1 MCSDADRRKRPTR
14 GPIGSTP
21 TFGPIYPDLH
31 FTPPIRGADKPS
43 VSPNAPHP
51 AIRSRADLLAW
62 RQNLRDRSLRLV
74 QCHGCF
80 DIVHPGHVR
89 HLRWARA
96 QGDVLLVTITADKG
110 INKGAGRPLIPHDLR
125 AENLASLDMVD
136 AVHIVDEPTAEGI
149 LRAAEPDVYVKGR
162 EYESNNDPRFAAERA
177 AVENA
182 GGRVVFSS
190 GDIVFSS
197 SALIAALESGRDTG
211 VDAPTGALAQL
222 LRQPGMAADNLIA
235 TLDAAQGRRV
245 LVLGETIEEVYRV
258 CQVPQIGSREPVM
271 TLRPAGERRFDA
283 GAAGVAMQFAAM
295 GLKPTLLTCPPAG
308 EAGERF
314 AARMQRAG
322 VELAPLPPTPEPLL
336 VEHYIAGAQKLMTV
350 DHAKPITND
359 TALRTDITASVREL
373 AGDFD
378 AVCIADQGLG
388 LLAGPVA
395 RTISEVLRERSFVL
409 SASAQARSASP
420 LAIRHTDML
429 CASEQDLRR
438 AVANP
443 SGSLTSAAWSAM
455 DAAQSAAA
463 IVGLGPEGL
472 LAFDRLP
479 EPIDTGDGWPSRV
492 RAQPVPSLSPLSL
505 DAAGA
510 DAAVL
515 AAATL
520 ALVGVRATNNDQA
533 PVVAA
538 LFAACAEAAAVTR
551 PGYAI
556 VSRHDLSTALARLHR
571 AHLVYHDPS
580 DRIAKA
586 AS

>member
-1 MCSDADRRKRPTR
+1 
-14 GPIGSTP
+14 
-21 TFGPIYPDLH
+21 
-31 FTPPIRGADKPS
+31 
-43 VSPNAPHP
+43 VSPSTPHP
-51 AIRSRADLLAW
+51 AILSRTDLLAW
-62 RQNLRDRSLRLV
+62 RQNLRSRGLRVV

-110 INKGAGRPLIPHDLR
+110 INKGVGRPLIPHDLR

-149 LRAAEPDVYVKGR
+149 LRAVEPDVYVKGR

-177 AVENA
+177 AVERA

-222 LRQPGMAADNLIA
+222 LRRPGMAADDLA
-235 TLDAAQGRRV
+235 HVLDAAQGKSV
-245 LVLGETIEEVYRV
+245 LVIGEAIEEVYRV
-258 CQVPQIGSREPVM
+258 CQSPQIGTREPGR
-271 TLRPAGERRFDA
+271 TLRPAGARRFDA
-283 GAAGVAMQFAAM
+283 GAAGVALQFAALGM
-295 GLKPTLLTCPPAG
+295 TPTLLTCPPEG
-308 EAGERF
+308 ESGRRLAK
-314 AARMQRAG
+314 RMRMSG
-322 VELAPLPPTPEPLL
+322 VELAPLPATPEPLF
-336 VEHYIAGAQKLMTV
+336 VEHYLAGAQKLMTV
-350 DHAKPITND
+350 DHARPIAAD
-359 TALRTDITASVREL
+359 TTLRAAITVSVREL
-373 AGDFD
+373 AHKQD
-378 AVCIADQGLG
+378 AICIADQGLG

-395 RTISEVLRERSFVL
+395 RTISELLRERSGVL
-409 SASAQARSASP
+409 TTSPQARSASP
-420 LAIRHTDML
+420 LAIRHADML
-429 CASEQDLRR
+429 YAGEQDLRR

-455 DAAQSAAA
+455 DAAQAASA

-479 EPIDTGDGWPSRV
+479 EPLDTGDGWPSRV
-492 RAQPVPSLSPLSL
+492 RAQPVPSLAPLSL
-505 DAAGA
+505 DASGA

-520 ALVGVRATNNDQA
+520 ALVGARGGNPSAELTI
-533 PVVAA
+533 AA
-538 LFAACAEAAAVTR
+538 LFGACAESSAISR
-551 PGYAI
+551 PGYAT
-556 VSRHDLSTALARLHR
+556 VSREDLAASLARLHR
-571 AHLVYHDPS
+571 SHLVYREATQLS
-580 DRIAKA
+580 GKA

>member
-1 MCSDADRRKRPTR
+1 MSP
-14 GPIGSTP
+14 ST
-21 TFGPIYPDLH
+21 
-31 FTPPIRGADKPS
+31 
-43 VSPNAPHP
+43 PHP
-51 AIRSRADLLAW
+51 AILSRTDLLAW
-62 RQNLRDRSLRLV
+62 RQGLRDRGRRLV

-96 QGDVLLVTITADKG
+96 QGDVLLVTITADRGISKG
-110 INKGAGRPLIPHDLR
+110 VGRPLIPHDLR

-149 LRAAEPDVYVKGR
+149 LQAVEPDVYVKGR

-177 AVENA
+177 AVERA

-211 VDAPTGALAQL
+211 VDASTGALAQL
-222 LRQPGMAADNLIA
+222 LRRPGMAAHDLA
-235 TLDAAQGRRV
+235 SVLDATQGKRV
-245 LVLGETIEEVYRV
+245 LVIGEPIEEVYRV
-258 CQVPQIGSREPVM
+258 CQSPQIGAREPVM

-283 GAAGVAMQFAAM
+283 GASGVALQFAAM
-295 GLKPTLLTCPPAG
+295 GLVPTLLTCPPDGQAG
-308 EAGERF
+308 TRF
-314 AARMQRAG
+314 AERLRLSG
-322 VELAPLPPTPEPLL
+322 VQLALLPPTRDPLL

-350 DHAKPITND
+350 DHARPIAAD
-359 TALRTDITASVREL
+359 TTLRSAITTSVREM
-373 AGDFD
+373 AGAFD

-395 RTISEVLRERSFVL
+395 RTIGELLRERSSVL
-409 SASAQARSASP
+409 TASAQARTASP
-420 LAIRHTDML
+420 LAIRHADLL
-429 CASEQDLRR
+429 CAGEQDLRR

-443 SGSLTSAAWSAM
+443 TGSLTSAAWSAM
-455 DAAQSAAA
+455 DAAQAASA

-505 DAAGA
+505 DTAGA

-520 ALVGVRATNNDQA
+520 ALVGVREAGRDPTLT
-533 PVVAA
+533 PTIAA
-538 LFAACAEAAAVTR
+538 LFGACAESVAVSR
-551 PGYAI
+551 PGYTT
-556 VSRHDLSTALARLHR
+556 VSRDQLSNTLARLH
-571 AHLVYHDPS
+571 ASHLVYREAGQLS
-580 DRIAKA
+580 KA

>member
-1 MCSDADRRKRPTR
+1 MS
-14 GPIGSTP
+14 
-21 TFGPIYPDLH
+21 
-31 FTPPIRGADKPS
+31 PS
-43 VSPNAPHP
+43 APHP
-51 AIRSRADLLAW
+51 AIRDRADLLAW
-62 RQNLRDRSLRLV
+62 RQDLRDRGLRLV

-96 QGDVLLVTITADKG
+96 QGDVLLVSITADQGISKG
-110 INKGAGRPLIPHDLR
+110 VGRPLIPHDLR

-136 AVHIVDEPTAEGI
+136 TVHIVEEPTAEGI
-149 LRAAEPDVYVKGR
+149 LRAVEPDVYVKGR

-177 AVENA
+177 AVEAA

-197 SALIAALESGRDTG
+197 SALIATLESGRDTG

-222 LRQPGMAADNLIA
+222 LRSPGTTADDLA
-235 TLDAAQGRRV
+235 GVLDAAQGKRV
-245 LVLGETIEEVYRV
+245 LVVGEAVEEVYRV
-258 CQVPQIGSREPVM
+258 CQSPEIGKREPVM

-283 GAAGVAMQFAAM
+283 GAAGVAVQFAAM
-295 GLKPTLLTCPPAG
+295 GLTPTLLTCPPTGQAG
-308 EAGERF
+308 DRF
-314 AARMQRAG
+314 AQRMRHSG
-322 VELAPLPPTPEPLL
+322 VGLVPLPATPEPLL
-336 VEHYIAGAQKLMTV
+336 VEHYLAGAQKLMTV
-350 DHAKPITND
+350 DHARPIAAD
-359 TALRTDITASVREL
+359 TTLRAAITSAVPEL
-373 AGDFD
+373 AREFD

-388 LLAGPVA
+388 LLGGSVA
-395 RTISEVLRERSFVL
+395 RTVSAQLRERKYVL
-409 SASAQARSASP
+409 TASAQARNASP
-420 LAIRHTDML
+420 LAIRHADML

-443 SGSLTSAAWSAM
+443 NGSLTSAAWSAM
-455 DAAQSAAA
+455 DAAQADAA

-479 EPIDTGDGWPSRV
+479 EPLDTGDGWPSRV
-492 RAQPVPSLSPLSL
+492 RAQPVPSLAPLSL

-520 ALVGVRATNNDQA
+520 ALVGVRASRRDRAHA
-533 PVVAA
+533 PTIAA
-538 LFAACAEAAAVTR
+538 LFGACAEASAVSR
-551 PGYAI
+551 PGFAT
-556 VSRHDLSTALARLHR
+556 VSRDDFSAALARLHQ
-571 AHLVYHDPS
+571 AHLVYREP
-580 DRIAKA
+580 AALATKA

>member
-1 MCSDADRRKRPTR
+1 MSPTA
-14 GPIGSTP
+14 S
-21 TFGPIYPDLH
+21 
-31 FTPPIRGADKPS
+31 
-43 VSPNAPHP
+43 HP
-51 AIRSRADLLAW
+51 AIRSRSDLLAW
-62 RQNLRDRSLRLV
+62 RQNLRDRGLRLV

-149 LRAAEPDVYVKGR
+149 LHAIEPDVYVKGR

-177 AVENA
+177 AVEGA

-222 LRQPGMAADNLIA
+222 LRRPGMAAEDLTA
-235 TLDAAQGRRV
+235 TLDAAQGRSV
-245 LVLGETIEEVYRV
+245 LVVGEAIEEVYRV
-258 CQVPQIGSREPVM
+258 CQSPQIGAREPVM

-295 GLKPTLLTCPPAG
+295 GLSPTLLTCPPAG
-308 EAGERF
+308 EAGGRL
-314 AARMQRAG
+314 ADRLRHAG
-322 VELAPLPPTPEPLL
+322 VELASLPSTPEPLV

-350 DHAKPITND
+350 DHARPIAAD
-359 TALRTDITASVREL
+359 TTLRSAITSSVREL
-373 AGDFD
+373 AGSFD

-388 LLAGPVA
+388 LLGGPIA
-395 RTISEVLRERSFVL
+395 RAISEILRERSCVL
-409 SASAQARSASP
+409 TASAQARNASP
-420 LAIRHTDML
+420 LAIRHADML
-429 CASEQDLRR
+429 CLGEQDLRR

-443 SGSLTSAAWSAM
+443 SGSLTAAAWSAM
-455 DAAQSAAA
+455 DAAQAAAA

-479 EPIDTGDGWPSRV
+479 EPIDTGDGWPARV
-492 RAQPVPSLSPLSL
+492 RAQPVPSLAPLAL
-505 DAAGA
+505 DTAGA
-510 DAAVL
+510 DAALL

-520 ALVGVRATNNDQA
+520 ALLGVRASGRDQSHA
-533 PVVAA
+533 PTIAA
-538 LFAACAEAAAVTR
+538 LFGACAEASAVSR
-551 PGYAI
+551 PGYAT
-556 VSRHDLSTALARLHR
+556 VPHGDLAGALARLHR
-571 AHLVYHDPS
+571 AHLVYREPAAPT
-580 DRIAKA
+580 AKA